1 MKASGVEASA
11 GDEAFSMTAEAT
23 SCLKASG

>member
-1 MKASGVEASA
+1 MKEDSVEASA

-23 SCLKASG
+23 PCLKASG

>member
-1 MKASGVEASA
+1 MKEKYKKESD

-23 SCLKASG
+23 LCLKGSG